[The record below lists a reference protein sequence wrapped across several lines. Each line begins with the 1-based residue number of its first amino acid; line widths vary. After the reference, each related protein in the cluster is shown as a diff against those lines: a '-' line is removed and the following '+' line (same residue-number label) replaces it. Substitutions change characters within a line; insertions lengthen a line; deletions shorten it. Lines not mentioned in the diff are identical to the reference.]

1 MELQRRIKEEGIEVD
16 QDLGG
21 MKSFIKA
28 GNQTP
33 FGFLEEIK
41 HLAVSIA
48 GTTSALP
55 QVFLFH
61 IPSDCRLSGLA
72 RKIIWPW
79 LFMERELNYH
89 SLGTWQ
95 GLY

>member
-1 MELQRRIKEEGIEVD
+1 
-16 QDLGG
+16 

-41 HLAVSIA
+41 HLAVTIA
-48 GTTSALP
+48 GTTNALP

-61 IPSDCRLSGLA
+61 LLSDSRLPGLA
-72 RKIIWPW
+72 RMITWLW
-79 LFMERELNYH
+79 LFMERELNCH
-89 SLGTWQ
+89 SLETWQ

>member
-1 MELQRRIKEEGIEVD
+1 
-16 QDLGG
+16 

-41 HLAVSIA
+41 HLAVTIA

-55 QVFLFH
+55 QVFLF
-61 IPSDCRLSGLA
+61 SLLFNSRLLGLA
-72 RKIIWPW
+72 RKITW
-79 LFMERELNYH
+79 L
-89 SLGTWQ
+89 
-95 GLY
+95 